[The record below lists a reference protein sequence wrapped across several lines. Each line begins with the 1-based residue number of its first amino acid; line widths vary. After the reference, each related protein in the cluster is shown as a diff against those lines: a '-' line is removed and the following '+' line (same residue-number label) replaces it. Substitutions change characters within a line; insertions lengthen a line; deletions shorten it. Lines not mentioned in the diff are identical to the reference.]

1 MMKFFKKLFG
11 TPEPSAAPAPAPA
24 PTPAGFTAAVP
35 SASRIVFRATQ
46 KFMHQVREDLERK
59 HAFAFERVGF
69 IATRTTKGAEGLV
82 ILADGYYPV
91 ADDDYVPDRSVGAML
106 GSEALRKALELALL
120 QGAGVFHVHM
130 HGPAPRLWFSGIDL
144 REQVKF
150 MPDFFTVCP
159 QMPHGA
165 LVLDATRAAGRVW
178 LAPDRIAVIDEFNI
192 VGGRLVIDRP
202 ANDTR
207 GKLA

>member
-1 MMKFFKKLFG
+1 MMDFFKKLFSG
-11 TPEPSAAPAPAPA
+11 PHRSTTPADAPKATASTSAAAP
-24 PTPAGFTAAVP
+24 V
-35 SASRIVFRATQ
+35 ASRITFRATQ
-46 KFMHQVREDLERK
+46 QFMDTVRHDLERS

-69 IATRTTKGAEGLV
+69 ITTRAVQGSEGLV
-82 ILADGYYPV
+82 ILGDGYYPV
-91 ADDDYVPDRSVGAML
+91 ADDDYVPDQSVGAML

-150 MPDFFTVCP
+150 IPDFFTVCP

-165 LVLDATRAAGRVW
+165 IVLDAKRAAGRIW
-178 LAPDRIAVIDEFNI
+178 LARDRIATIDEFAT
-192 VGGRLVIDRP
+192 VGPRLAIERADDGRKDGLP
-202 ANDTR
+202 
-207 GKLA
+207 